1 MERFAT
7 IVSGGS
13 EAGHSTEGELTAG
26 IFGVF
31 YDCCCVVFVGSV
43 IIFVVFRCR
52 DEFIAVSNERM
63 IEIMEDEPT
72 NNQT

>member
-26 IFGVF
+26 IFGI
-31 YDCCCVVFVGSV
+31 CVVFILNLFIVV
-43 IIFVVFRCR
+43 VVFGGRN
-52 DEFIAVSNERM
+52 EFITVLMKKRCMSNKLAF
-63 IEIMEDEPT
+63 T
-72 NNQT
+72 NRR